1 MFNVILPLLLALL
14 GGVGGF
20 FLRRWELATVFEE
33 TGLAVLWSA
42 PSLVLIAL
50 SVVLAA
56 AFVLLIRK
64 PIHSL
69 TDYSEAFSAK
79 GSWPYLAL
87 MALAA
92 AMLLFS
98 GVLGLRAGLY
108 AYCGL
113 LCKLMNL
120 MCIVSFLCVLAA
132 SLRSFRG
139 KTFRYS
145 LVLLAPGYTLC
156 LWLVFSYQQRAAD
169 PVVLD
174 YMYELLAIICT
185 LIGLYFTAGFSFG
198 RPKFRGCALFSL
210 LGLYFSMVTLADA
223 HALSDKLLF
232 LFAVLYQL
240 ANLSVLLYH
249 GFIAYTPTP
258 SLPDETNH
266 TQEVSPDE

>member
-33 TGLAVLWSA
+33 TGLAALWSA
-42 PSLVLIAL
+42 PSLILIAL
-50 SVVLAA
+50 SVALAV
-56 AFVLLIRK
+56 AFVLLTRK
-64 PIHSL
+64 PVNPL

-79 GSWPYLAL
+79 DSWPHLVL
-87 MALAA
+87 MALSA
-92 AMLLFS
+92 AMLLVS
-98 GVLGLRAGLY
+98 GILGLRAGLY
-108 AYCGL
+108 ASCGL

-120 MCIVSFLCVLAA
+120 MCIVSFFCVLTAA
-132 SLRSFRG
+132 LSSFRG
-139 KTFRYS
+139 RSFRYS
-145 LVLLAPGYTLC
+145 LVLLAPGYTFC
-156 LWLVFSYQQRAAD
+156 LWLVSAYQQRAAD

-174 YMYELLAIICT
+174 YVYELLAIICT

-198 RPKFRGCALFSL
+198 RPKFRRCAVFSL
-210 LGLYFSMVTLADA
+210 LGIYFSMVTLADA

-249 GFIAYTPTP
+249 AFIEYTPTP